1 MLKDF
6 EITDK
11 EKDEIISRLNDPN
24 MKKHG
29 NVRLYEILLGE
40 FDSETQLLQIMDV
53 AGYLDEFNKIG
64 AAINEYM
71 KAPYDMQLKNITKR
85 IINLIKLYKCA
96 IDNE

>member
-11 EKDEIISRLNDPN
+11 EKDKIISELNNPN

-40 FDSETQLLQIMDV
+40 FDSETQLLQIMGV
-53 AGYLDEFNKIG
+53 VGHLDEFNEIG
-64 AAINEYM
+64 DAINEYI
-71 KAPYDMQLKNITKR
+71 KAPDDMELKNITKR
-85 IINLIKLYKCA
+85 IINLMKLYKSV

>member
-1 MLKDF
+1 MLKDV

-11 EKDEIISRLNDPN
+11 EKDKISSELNDPH

-40 FDSETQLLQIMDV
+40 FDSETQLLQIMDMV
-53 AGYLDEFNKIG
+53 GHLDEFNKIG
-64 AAINEYM
+64 DAINEYM
-71 KAPYDMQLKNITKR
+71 KAPDDMKLKNITKR

>member
-6 EITDK
+6 KITDA
-11 EKDEIISRLNDPN
+11 EKDKIINELNDPN

-53 AGYLDEFNKIG
+53 VGHLDEFNRIG
-64 AAINEYM
+64 DAINEYM
-71 KAPYDMQLKNITKR
+71 KAPNDKDLKRITKN
-85 IINLIKLYKCA
+85 IINLIELYKSA
-96 IDNE
+96 LDNE

>member
-11 EKDEIISRLNDPN
+11 EKDKIISELNNPN

-40 FDSETQLLQIMDV
+40 FDSETQLLQIMGV
-53 AGYLDEFNKIG
+53 VGHLDEFNEIG
-64 AAINEYM
+64 DAINEYI
-71 KAPYDMQLKNITKR
+71 KAPDDMELKNITKR
-85 IINLIKLYKCA
+85 IINLMKLYKSA
-96 IDNE
+96 INNE

>member
-11 EKDEIISRLNDPN
+11 EKDKIISELNNPN

-40 FDSETQLLQIMDV
+40 FDSETQLLQIMGV
-53 AGYLDEFNKIG
+53 VGHFDEFNDIG
-64 AAINEYM
+64 DAINEYI
-71 KAPYDMQLKNITKR
+71 KAPDDMELKNITKR
-85 IINLIKLYKCA
+85 IINLMKLYKSA

>member
-11 EKDEIISRLNDPN
+11 EKDKIISELNNPN

-40 FDSETQLLQIMDV
+40 FDSETQLLQIMGV
-53 AGYLDEFNKIG
+53 VGHLDEFNDIG
-64 AAINEYM
+64 DAINEYI
-71 KAPYDMQLKNITKR
+71 KAPDDMELKNITKR
-85 IINLIKLYKCA
+85 IINLMKLYKSA

>member
-11 EKDEIISRLNDPN
+11 EKDKIISELNNPN

-40 FDSETQLLQIMDV
+40 FDSETQLLQIMGV
-53 AGYLDEFNKIG
+53 VGHLDEFNEIG
-64 AAINEYM
+64 DAINEYI
-71 KAPYDMQLKNITKR
+71 KAPDDMKLKNITKR
-85 IINLIKLYKCA
+85 IINLMKLYKSA